1 MQLLAQILSKL
12 LFCLGIM
19 ITVVSC
25 VVGSVI
31 GSGAGGI
38 PFTGIAL
45 IIIGAILWRKTST
58 KVCPACTRRVKY
70 QACKCQHC
78 GADIAG

>member
-1 MQLLAQILSKL
+1 MQLLAQTLSKL

-25 VVGSVI
+25 VIGSAI

-38 PFTGIAL
+38 PFSGLAL
-45 IIIGAILWRKTST
+45 IIIGAVLWRKTST
-58 KVCPACTRRVKY
+58 KLCPACSERVKL
-70 QACKCQHC
+70 QARKCQHC
-78 GADIAG
+78 GADI

>member
-31 GSGAGGI
+31 GSGGGGI

-45 IIIGAILWRKTST
+45 IIIGAVLWQKTST
-58 KVCPACTRRVKY
+58 KLCPACSERLKY
-70 QACKCQHC
+70 QARKCQNC
-78 GADIAG
+78 GANTTG

>member
-1 MQLLAQILSKL
+1 MQLLAQIFSKL
-12 LFCLGIM
+12 LICLGIM

-38 PFTGIAL
+38 PFTGVAL
-45 IIIGAILWRKTST
+45 IIIGAVLWRKTST
-58 KVCPACTRRVKY
+58 KSCPACSERVKL
-70 QACKCQHC
+70 QASKCQHC
-78 GADIAG
+78 GADITS

>member
-1 MQLLAQILSKL
+1 MQFLAQILSKL

-25 VVGSVI
+25 VVGSAI
-31 GSGAGGI
+31 GSGADI

-45 IIIGAILWRKTST
+45 IIIGAVLWRKTS
-58 KVCPACTRRVKY
+58 KKSCPACSEHVKH
-70 QACKCQHC
+70 QARKCQHC
-78 GADIAG
+78 GADITS